1 MHSSVIIIAIVAE
14 FVYIFVL
21 IISVEL
27 SNKYNY
33 LKFPGNQKIKNT
45 NSNKTIYRIPVMI
58 SRIDRINAFIEL
70 GKFLNDPKNA
80 PEIEVL
86 AVNAY
91 RKNNWFTPKNTQKS
105 IQAIATQYLDPE
117 RLRKWAESYAE
128 PRHSKKIGVV
138 MAGNIP
144 AVGFHD
150 LLSVLISGHTL
161 LAKLSSDDAVLI
173 PALLEK
179 LVQIAPAMQDSI
191 RIVERLNDA
200 DAYIATGSDN
210 TARYFEYYLSNKPH
224 VIRKNRMSVAI
235 LNGTESD
242 EDLACLGGD
251 VLQYFGLGC
260 RNVAKIFVPSG
271 YDFTKFYESIE
282 ALSEDYLHH
291 HKYFNN
297 YEYNK
302 SVLLI
307 NRTHHFDN
315 GFLMITE
322 NPAFVSPI
330 SVLHYETYE
339 NAGQVNTLLE
349 AQADKIQCVVG
360 NVPEISRELVA
371 FGDAQK
377 PGLYDYADAVDTMAF
392 LSQI

>member
-1 MHSSVIIIAIVAE
+1 
-14 FVYIFVL
+14 
-21 IISVEL
+21 
-27 SNKYNY
+27 
-33 LKFPGNQKIKNT
+33 
-45 NSNKTIYRIPVMI
+45 MI

-70 GKFLNDPKNA
+70 GKFLNDPENT
-80 PEIEVL
+80 PEIEALV
-86 AVNAY
+86 VNAY

-105 IQAIATQYLDPE
+105 IQAIATQYLDAE
-117 RLRKWAESYAE
+117 HLRNWAESYAE
-128 PRHSKKIGVV
+128 PRQSKKVGVV

-173 PALLEK
+173 PALLDK
-179 LVQIAPAMQDSI
+179 LVQIAPAMQQNI

-210 TARYFEYYLSNKPH
+210 TARYFEYYFSKKPN
-224 VIRKNRMSVAI
+224 VIRKNRMSVAV
-235 LNGTESD
+235 LNGKETPD
-242 EDLACLGGD
+242 ELASLGGD

-260 RNVAKIFVPSG
+260 RNVSKLFVPTG
-271 YDFTKFYESIE
+271 YDFIKFYESIAE
-282 ALSEDYLHH
+282 VGDNYLHH

-302 SVLLI
+302 SVMLI
-307 NRTHHFDN
+307 NRTHHLDN

-330 SVLHYETYE
+330 SVLHYESYE
-339 NAGQVNTLLE
+339 KPEQINTLLDE
-349 AQADKIQCVVG
+349 HASKIQCIVG
-360 NVPEISRELVA
+360 NVPEISRDMVG
-371 FGDAQK
+371 FGEAQM
-377 PGLYDYADAVDTMAF
+377 PGLFDYADAVDTMAF
-392 LSQI
+392 LSQV